1 MQFRYVVQLASCTT
15 GEMKIDFKGDYLHS
29 HAWVE
34 RLTARPVVK
43 VLESFLY
50 LGILHATTRLG

>member
-1 MQFRYVVQLASCTT
+1 MQFRYVVQLACCTT
-15 GEMKIDFKGDYLHS
+15 GEMKIDFKGDYPHS

-43 VLESFLY
+43 KVLK
-50 LGILHATTRLG
+50 RLPLFGYPSCYH

>member
-15 GEMKIDFKGDYLHS
+15 GEMKIDFKGDYPHS

-43 VLESFLY
+43 VLE
-50 LGILHATTRLG
+50 RLPLFRYPSCYH